1 MVRIVGVGFATLIL
15 ITGVTWYVLSTNG
28 RIETLQ
34 SSQTRLRGD
43 LTATQTELGA
53 TTEELSSTRGELS
66 STKQGLVSTQ
76 ETLATT
82 QGDLAST
89 QIDLTTTKSN
99 LTSAQKEL
107 SSTREELTTTASS
120 LFETQ
125 RELTTTVTSLFRT
138 QRDLARTQ
146 RELATTDEKLSATR
160 NSLEATQSDLAST
173 QGSLTSTQRELGST
187 RRDLN
192 LTQQDLDAARQEL
205 SRSVSSEAALRSKVS
220 NLESQVFRLE
230 RDVQSLDTQLNP
242 PPASLAAYPN
252 GEWVEYYHPD
262 VASKIG
268 GLAWVRDGT
277 SALEESA
284 VEELINTA
292 TYTSPEAASELTS
305 YSWVRDGI
313 SQVEVDAIDAVN
325 DSGHEEVTLKTAKL
339 RWVRDGITSLEV
351 ETLQNLGWITWS
363 EDDSQLPIEAAVA
376 LLSKKWMI
384 EGIDPLEADIVDVL
398 SDLATATWEESSTS
412 SIRRFES
419 EDILRILR
427 MPFLETVEAHDV
439 HVVRALYWL
448 AFEPDHFEQVLSHP
462 RLEAGITDKLAP
474 IVVAL
479 GGATPGYNY
488 VDVLLGSDTHVEN
501 LTVSTMMSEQVDVT
515 IVRVGS
521 RNSTSLTTLSETVQE
536 IEEYMGVALPTNH
549 IILFYDPSDID
560 SDIWAGLYH
569 GSHISARDEYDKGDS
584 GFNPGLLAHEVTH
597 YYFHSGP
604 GWIHEGIADTLQIL
618 IPRERT
624 RSRSVVEA
632 QNSRHECTIRNL
644 KSLEDYDGTDQG
656 WCSYYLGEKL
666 FVDLYKALGEIDFR
680 RALRT
685 LYRLS
690 EQEELDISHIREVFG
705 TSPRVLRIINRHYD
719 GS

>member
-1 MVRIVGVGFATLIL
+1 MVRLVGVGFATLVL
-15 ITGVTWYVLSTNG
+15 ITGVTWYVVSTNG

-34 SSQTRLRGD
+34 SRQTRLQAD
-43 LTATQTELGA
+43 LTATQIELGA
-53 TTEELSSTRGELS
+53 TREELSSTRGELS

-82 QGDLAST
+82 QGDLATT
-89 QIDLTTTKSN
+89 QIDLTMTKSN
-99 LTSAQKEL
+99 LTSAQTEL
-107 SSTREELTTTASS
+107 SSTREELAMTVSS

-125 RELTTTVTSLFRT
+125 SELTTTTISLF
-138 QRDLARTQ
+138 QTQ

-160 NSLEATQSDLAST
+160 SSLEATESDLAST
-173 QGSLTSTQRELGST
+173 QGSLASTQRELGST

-192 LTQQDLDAARQEL
+192 VTQQDLDAARQEL
-205 SRSVSSEAALRSKVS
+205 STSVSSHAALRSKVS
-220 NLESQVFRLE
+220 NLESQVFKLE
-230 RDVQSLDTQLNP
+230 GDVQSLDTQLNP
-242 PPASLAAYPN
+242 PPASLAAYGN
-252 GEWVEYYHPD
+252 GEWVEYYYPD

-268 GLAWVRDGT
+268 ALAWVRDGT
-277 SALEESA
+277 SALEDSA

-292 TYTSPEAASELTS
+292 TYMSVEAASELTS

-313 SQVEVDAIDAVN
+313 SQIEVDAIDAVN
-325 DSGHEEVTLKTAKL
+325 DSGHEEVTLKIVNQP
-339 RWVRDGITSLEV
+339 WVRDGITSLEV
-351 ETLQNLGWITWS
+351 ETIQYLGQFRWR
-363 EDDSQLPIEAAVA
+363 EDDPELLIQAVLA
-376 LLSKKWMI
+376 LLSKQWMLD
-384 EGIDPLEADIVDVL
+384 GVDPLEPEIVYVL
-398 SDLATATWEESSTS
+398 SDLAFSTWEESSTG
-412 SIRRFES
+412 SIRRVES
-419 EDILRILR
+419 DVILRILR

-439 HVVRALYWL
+439 HVLRGLYWL
-448 AFEPDHFEQVLSHP
+448 ASEPDFFEEVLSHP
-462 RLEAGITDKLAP
+462 RFKAGVTDELAP

-479 GGATPGYNY
+479 GGVDPDYNHI
-488 VDVLLGSDTHVEN
+488 DVLLGPDIHVEN
-501 LTVSTMMSEQVDVT
+501 STVSTMMSEQVHVT

-521 RNSTSLTTLSETVQE
+521 GNSTSLTTLSETVQE

-549 IILFYDPSDID
+549 IILFYDPSDIG

-604 GWIHEGIADTLQIL
+604 GWIYEGIADTLQFL

-624 RSRSVVEA
+624 RSRSVVKA

-685 LYRLS
+685 LYQVSR
-690 EQEELDISHIREVFG
+690 EEDLDISHIREVFG
-705 TSPRVLRIINRHYD
+705 TSSKALRIINRHYD